1 MSQKIRL
8 VLFSLWL
15 GAMSFFSAF
24 VAPAAFAVL
33 PTRRMAGDVVSRT
46 LGGLEY
52 FGIAIAVLLL
62 IALFFSHETKRKLFY
77 FETVVTLAMLVST
90 LIARFIV
97 AAKLHNIR
105 VEYGDRLDAMAAS
118 DPVRVTFGTLHQ
130 ASVGLTGFNMIAA
143 LVLIVILMFR
153 SPELSIRKFYKRQV
167 L

>member
-8 VLFSLWL
+8 VLLSLWL

-46 LGGLEY
+46 LAGLEY
-52 FGIAIAVLLL
+52 MGIALAVLLL
-62 IALFFSHETKRKLFY
+62 IVLFLSRETKRKLFY
-77 FETVVTLAMLVST
+77 FETALTIAMLAST

-105 VEYGDRLDAMAAS
+105 VQYGDQLDTMAAT
-118 DPVRVTFGTLHQ
+118 DPVRVSFGTLHQ
-130 ASVGLTGFNMIAA
+130 ASVGLTGFNIIAA
-143 LVLIVILMFR
+143 LVLIIILLSK
-153 SPELSIRKFYKRQV
+153 SPDLSIRKFYKRA
-167 L
+167 LS

>member
-8 VLFSLWL
+8 VLLSLWL

-33 PTRRMAGDVVSRT
+33 PTRRLAGDVVSRT
-46 LGGLEY
+46 LAGLEY
-52 FGIAIAVLLL
+52 FGIAAAFLLL
-62 IALFFSHETKRKLFY
+62 IALIFSRENRRKLFY
-77 FETVVTLAMLVST
+77 FETVLTLAMLVST

-105 VEYGDRLDAMAAS
+105 VEYGDRLDAMAAT
-118 DPVRVTFGTLHQ
+118 DPVRVTFANLHQ

-143 LVLIVILMFR
+143 LILIVMLMLK
-153 SPELSIRKFYKRQV
+153 SPDLSIRKFYKRA
-167 L
+167 LS